1 MWSGENSQEYLINE
15 AYSVLFWQR
24 GIWSLLPIEMQ
35 GKFCSVGYDIVTCRL
50 STEIL
55 LGNRGSQGPG
65 PGDGDVL
72 LPQPS
77 PEVRGSLR
85 HQAGHGESPGQKA
98 SHILA
103 AVHSPKQTVHRTTGL
118 WLLVQLSPI
127 RKPCRTHRQEVLGEH
142 GSDKILLLLTQL
154 SPWRKRD
161 SGTGLLSKQRSD
173 LSAVQPCH
181 CSLGVPLLS
190 VPQFPSS
197 QECNLPLP
205 QLAFTYSSQTCFSW
219 NIIIQK
225 IT

>member
-1 MWSGENSQEYLINE
+1 MGMSCSPSPAPRCVGASGTRLATEN
-15 AYSVLFWQR
+15 
-24 GIWSLLPIEMQ
+24 PQ
-35 GKFCSVGYDIVTCRL
+35 GKR
-50 STEIL
+50 
-55 LGNRGSQGPG
+55 Q
-65 PGDGDVL
+65 
-72 LPQPS
+72 
-77 PEVRGSLR
+77 
-85 HQAGHGESPGQKA
+85 